1 MSPRAAARRLAAR
14 ARFLRGFTCI
24 VYAGDGSSRAMP
36 ALMTAAEGP
45 WLGGHK
51 VLADAAGLAHIL
63 RGCDPKLSP
72 TCTAPLPSL
81 PSIAPMLAAA

>member
-1 MSPRAAARRLAAR
+1 VTPRAAARRLAAR
-14 ARFLRGFTCI
+14 ARFLRAYTCI
-24 VYAGDGSSRAMP
+24 VYAGDGSPRAMP

-72 TCTAPLPSL
+72 TCTAPVPLPA
-81 PSIAPMLAAA
+81 SIAPLAAAA